1 MFTWLRRFCA
11 ATESRPGDH
20 LLGIS
25 GRSRVR
31 VRVRVGARARIRA
44 RAREDSDSF
53 CLGSFRVREGSGS
66 FFS

>member
-1 MFTWLRRFCA
+1 MLRKLFTWLRRFCS

-31 VRVRVGARARIRA
+31 VRVGARARVRA
-44 RAREDSDSF
+44 RVRVKA
-53 CLGSFRVREGSGS
+53 RVREGSGS
-66 FFS
+66 F